1 MSLQY
6 KNKGNVAMDYFVTGA
21 DGQLGFEVVREIL
34 RRGYRC
40 TGSRFRNSGEFPCP
54 AVKLDITD
62 PNAVYGAISTAAPD
76 VVIHCAAWTA
86 VDDAEE
92 SRNRERVFAVNEGG
106 TREIAAACR
115 KLDCK
120 MIYISTD
127 YVFNGRGEDPWEA
140 DCKSFAPLNVYG
152 QSKLAGET
160 AVAESLQKFFIVRT
174 AWVFGA
180 HGDNFPSTMIRI
192 GKNRDRVRVVNDQI
206 GTPTYAV
213 DLARLLVDMSETEKF
228 GYYHATNEGGYISW
242 YDFCCEI
249 YRQYGINAEVVPVS
263 TAEYGAIRV
272 DRPLN
277 GRLDRSKLKE
287 SGFVPLP
294 PWQDAVR
301 RFLEEEDL

>member
-62 PNAVYGAISTAAPD
+62 PNAVYGAISTSAPD

-127 YVFNGRGEDPWEA
+127 YVFNGRGEDPFVVVCDGLE
-140 DCKSFAPLNVYG
+140 DPRNLG
-152 QSKLAGET
+152 
-160 AVAESLQKFFIVRT
+160 AVIRCAEC
-174 AWVFGA
+174 AGA
-180 HGDNFPSTMIRI
+180 HGVIIPRHHSAGITAAADKASAGAAEHMLVARVPNLTNALQDLKAAGLWVYGAEADGESKLWQTDMKGPVCLVI
-192 GKNRDRVRVVNDQI
+192 GSEGRGLSRLVRENCDFIMNIPMAGRVNSLNASVAAAI
-206 GTPTYAV
+206 
-213 DLARLLVDMSETEKF
+213 LL
-228 GYYHATNEGGYISW
+228 Y
-242 YDFCCEI
+242 
-249 YRQYGINAEVVPVS
+249 EVVRQRH
-263 TAEYGAIRV
+263 E
-272 DRPLN
+272 
-277 GRLDRSKLKE
+277 
-287 SGFVPLP
+287 
-294 PWQDAVR
+294 
-301 RFLEEEDL
+301 